1 MSRIRLYGDSTGYI
15 EIKGPDVGNNGTLE
29 LPNNAVASQ
38 EDLDDLQQE
47 LDDLKNTV
55 SDVEAIAILG
65 F

>member
-29 LPNNAVASQ
+29 LPNDAVASQ
-38 EDLDDLQQE
+38 AE